1 MLISFFI
8 IYFISICK
16 YEKDEKLAKL
26 APLMAK
32 FEKVTLNGSQKMTAV
47 GWEEVRYDQSYDV
60 FIFILILQNILKC
73 INFFYL
79 CQVKFHFRSTICGS
93 MATNPSSVKLRKLEL
108 KITRNDDDVIR
119 FRREI
124 FLEELKGKSQVGIL
138 LCA

>member
-8 IYFISICK
+8 IYFIYICK

-60 FIFILILQNILKC
+60 FIFILILKC
-73 INFFYL
+73 INIFHL
-79 CQVKFHFRSTICGS
+79 RQVKFHFRSTICGS

-124 FLEELKGKSQVGIL
+124 FLEELKGKSQVGRS